1 MHAQLPGLRTQDTF
15 DKIEKRLKKSTETFN
30 KRVKLIELRE
40 KLKWPFSS
48 SETKDLLA
56 KLSRYKETLT
66 LAASVDANNELQLVL
81 TKQIE
86 QGQKIDH
93 LDRKLDAIQ
102 ACVEIPT
109 KITLDD
115 RKRNVLDFLL
125 KPETNPQINL
135 DQSIKLRHS
144 TTG

>member
-1 MHAQLPGLRTQDTF
+1 M
-15 DKIEKRLKKSTETFN
+15 
-30 KRVKLIELRE
+30 KLIELRE